1 MKTGDTVTREKIISE
16 DDVVTF
22 AKISGDNNPIHI
34 DEEYAKNSVFKG
46 RIAHGILV
54 SGLISAILANDLPG
68 EGTIYLKQELNF
80 VKPVYIGS
88 KVVGK
93 VTVAELREDKP
104 IAKLVTQCLVDDE
117 IVIDGHA
124 IVKYTKSTH

>member
-1 MKTGDTVTREKIISE
+1 MKIGEFATREILITEE
-16 DDVVTF
+16 DVFTF
-22 AKISGDNNPIHI
+22 AKLTGDNNPIHI
-34 DEEYAKNSVFKG
+34 SEEYANNTIFKR
-46 RIAHGILV
+46 RIVHGILV

-93 VTVAELREDKP
+93 VTVSELREDKP
-104 IAKLVTQCLVDDE
+104 IAKLVTQCFVDND

-124 IVKYTKSTH
+124 VVKYTKKSQ

>member
-1 MKTGDTVTREKIISE
+1 MKLGDSVTREKIITEE
-16 DDVVTF
+16 DVLTF
-22 AKISGDNNPIHI
+22 AKITGDNNPIHI
-34 DEEYAKNSVFKG
+34 DEEYAKNSIFKG

-88 KVVGK
+88 KVIGK

-104 IAKLVTQCLVDDE
+104 IAKLITQCLVDNE

-124 IVKYTKSTH
+124 IVKYSKGTK